1 MSLVN
6 KMLRDLD
13 ARRAGD
19 GDRAALPAA
28 VTPLAARQE
37 PRRSHAGL
45 WAGTVVTLAGIG
57 ALAWYANRNG
67 EPDRPLALPAV
78 PAAVSAA
85 APVVTEPPPLAM
97 APASPAAAE
106 SPGVPPADPAI
117 NVALMSLR
125 MAEQLAEAP
134 AALVPSMPVP
144 SNSASRPTPASSAA
158 ARTAAPAASAAAMP
172 SVPKA
177 APVPAATPA
186 KPAASATPAPAEPVT
201 PKPAD
206 PVARELA
213 TKAEPPALPRLA
225 GSAPKPVALPAP
237 AHATAPSSI
246 DKQIRLPSSAER
258 AELKYRHGLQVQRQ
272 GNLEDAASS
281 YRAALEDHA
290 EHAAARQTLAA
301 LLIDAKR
308 FDDAEELLRKGTE
321 LPAVRLAS
329 TLAWARLKVERNQ
342 VPAALE
348 LLQKHAAAGERSA
361 DYQGFFGALLNRS
374 GRTAEAVEHY
384 QMATRLAPEEGRW
397 WAGLGIALDAAGR
410 GAEAR
415 EVYLK
420 ARAMPG
426 LPADLAQHIER
437 RLR

>member
-1 MSLVN
+1 M
-6 KMLRDLD
+6 
-13 ARRAGD
+13 
-19 GDRAALPAA
+19 
-28 VTPLAARQE
+28 
-37 PRRSHAGL
+37 
-45 WAGTVVTLAGIG
+45 
-57 ALAWYANRNG
+57 
-67 EPDRPLALPAV
+67 
-78 PAAVSAA
+78 
-85 APVVTEPPPLAM
+85 
-97 APASPAAAE
+97 
-106 SPGVPPADPAI
+106 
-117 NVALMSLR
+117 
-125 MAEQLAEAP
+125 
-134 AALVPSMPVP
+134 
-144 SNSASRPTPASSAA
+144 
-158 ARTAAPAASAAAMP
+158 
-172 SVPKA
+172 
-177 APVPAATPA
+177 
-186 KPAASATPAPAEPVT
+186 
-201 PKPAD
+201 
-206 PVARELA
+206 
-213 TKAEPPALPRLA
+213 
-225 GSAPKPVALPAP
+225 
-237 AHATAPSSI
+237 
-246 DKQIRLPSSAER
+246 
-258 AELKYRHGLQVQRQ
+258 QRQ

-281 YRAALEDHA
+281 YRAALDDHA

-308 FDDAEELLRKGTE
+308 FDDAEELLRKGAE